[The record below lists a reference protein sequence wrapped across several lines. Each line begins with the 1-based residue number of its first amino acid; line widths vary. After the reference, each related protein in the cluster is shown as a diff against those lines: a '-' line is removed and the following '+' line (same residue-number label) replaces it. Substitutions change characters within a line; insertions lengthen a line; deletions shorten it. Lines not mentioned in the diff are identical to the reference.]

1 MLSALALS
9 VWLLSSC
16 RGGDGEAVEQENDG
30 DSDGVEASDDSELTD
45 GDSEAEMVVEVPTL
59 ACPFPAE
66 LPFDLES
73 EGFINEDS
81 AKLAEEATFLLGE
94 NMDVIGLPDAAQTIN
109 GSMVRGTNGIMG
121 KPFAGEWISL
131 FKPLS
136 DGTWGTLGRVQA
148 DEDGYYTINVPEE
161 FAYGIG
167 NGTAYSV
174 LEGDG
179 SCAVHG
185 IFLWPTGTQAVIS
198 DIDGTLTL
206 NDQELMKQINDQSY
220 DQLEN
225 TSSAE
230 LMQTWH
236 DKGYMNIYLTARPHT
251 FREPTRKWL
260 EEHGFPFGPVITANE
275 LVFDESART
284 YKREWVKRITEE
296 FGWNIVAA
304 YGNATS
310 DIDAYNDAGIPLNI
324 TFIIGEN
331 AGVGGTVAIPDND
344 FSQHIRDYVKNQPDA
359 VQPF

>member
-1 MLSALALS
+1 
-9 VWLLSSC
+9 
-16 RGGDGEAVEQENDG
+16 
-30 DSDGVEASDDSELTD
+30 
-45 GDSEAEMVVEVPTL
+45 
-59 ACPFPAE
+59 
-66 LPFDLES
+66 
-73 EGFINEDS
+73 
-81 AKLAEEATFLLGE
+81 
-94 NMDVIGLPDAAQTIN
+94 
-109 GSMVRGTNGIMG
+109 
-121 KPFAGEWISL
+121 
-131 FKPLS
+131 
-136 DGTWGTLGRVQA
+136 
-148 DEDGYYTINVPEE
+148 VPEE